1 MIDLI
6 HTILKFTHIISLTLG
21 VGGAIIADL
30 FVIGLLNKAITRQE
44 LRLLENL
51 EKFVFVGLMLLWIS
65 GVGFFVEYQLFNPEK
80 LSNPKILAKLTI
92 VMIVTLNGLL
102 FHMFF
107 HNRVFQEGLV
117 IVKLPPLTYY
127 SLILFGTISSFSWIG
142 AMTLGAVSQLNDVFP
157 YIQIMVGYLAIVACG
172 MISGLMFA
180 TFKRWHVNRD
190 PELTVSAARE
200 KTFQAPPQ
208 FALKR

>member
-1 MIDLI
+1 MIDLV
-6 HTILKFTHIISLTLG
+6 HTILKFTHIISLALG

-107 HNRVFQEGLV
+107 HNRVFREGLV

-142 AMTLGAVSQLNDVFP
+142 AMTLGAVSQLNDIFP
-157 YIQIMVGYLAIVACG
+157 YVHIMVGYLAIVACG
-172 MISGLMFA
+172 MISGMLFA
-180 TFKRWHVNRD
+180 TFKRWRGRIVETATEAGCQHKFEV
-190 PELTVSAARE
+190 
-200 KTFQAPPQ
+200 PPHL
-208 FALKR
+208 ALKS